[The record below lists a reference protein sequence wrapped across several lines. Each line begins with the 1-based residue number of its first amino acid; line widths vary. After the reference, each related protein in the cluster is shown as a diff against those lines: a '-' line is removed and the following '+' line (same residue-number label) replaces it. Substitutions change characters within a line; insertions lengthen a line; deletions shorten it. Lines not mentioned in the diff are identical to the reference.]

1 MSALVTPKRTL
12 LPHRHALMHTPKL
25 MIVAT
30 ARCKSMAKAQAK
42 RRLAAILAVDVAGY
56 STDMTFCGANVCF

>member
-1 MSALVTPKRTL
+1 
-12 LPHRHALMHTPKL
+12 MHTPKL

-42 RRLAAILAVDVAGY
+42 RRRAAILAVDVAGY

>member
-1 MSALVTPKRTL
+1 
-12 LPHRHALMHTPKL
+12 
-25 MIVAT
+25 
-30 ARCKSMAKAQAK
+30 MAKAQAK